1 MLFPNLILLIPGL
14 ALVGWSIAS
23 TPQAAQVGYGPL
35 LAYTLGV
42 ILIAWAPAVTLA
54 AALKRATKP

>member
-14 ALVGWSIAS
+14 ALVGWSLAS
-23 TPQAAQVGYGPL
+23 NPQAAQIGYGSL
-35 LAYTLGV
+35 AAYTLGV

-54 AALKRATKP
+54 AALKRSHKP